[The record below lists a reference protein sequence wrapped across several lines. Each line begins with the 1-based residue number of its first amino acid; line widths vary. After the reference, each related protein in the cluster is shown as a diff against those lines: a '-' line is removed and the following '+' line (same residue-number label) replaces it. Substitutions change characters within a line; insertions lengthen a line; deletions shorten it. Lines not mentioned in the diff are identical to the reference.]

1 MSKSYKLT
9 ISGKVQGV
17 GYRRWFQRQAVQ
29 LQVSGWVRNLATGEV
44 EAIVISDTETLRLM
58 IERAYQGPLLAQV
71 SEVVWIEV
79 ESITSANDFQILK

>member
-17 GYRRWFQRQAVQ
+17 GYRRWFQRQAVR

>member
-1 MSKSYKLT
+1 MNKSYKLT

-17 GYRRWFQRQAVQ
+17 GYRRWFQRQALQ
-29 LQVSGWVRNLATGEV
+29 LQVQGWVRNLVTGEV
-44 EAIVISDTETLRLM
+44 EALVISDTGTLGLM
-58 IERAYQGPLLAQV
+58 IGRAYQGPPLAQV